1 MNTIRIDHLA
11 KELGVNWRDLVPI
24 AGKMGV
30 EIKHHANTLNE
41 NVADKIKETFQK
53 KKTTQEAFKPIIRKV
68 IRAEVKV
75 EQPAAGEPAVDESN
89 QIKAGPAAPASEVA
103 VAGKAPEAGSPET
116 VAEPKKV
123 RKVIVKKVIVRRVV
137 KAAPVAEAKPAA
149 VEAAPQAPPKAAV
162 PPEKKIIAPP
172 PRKQP
177 YVKPAHV
184 KPPRHRLH
192 PVEASREPIEVIELK
207 PIELPEPVTVGELAS
222 RLEVNAQ
229 EIIKFL
235 MKQGMMIAIN
245 QNLDFSKAALV
256 ARNFGYDAKPL
267 PLPVSVEIEKE
278 DGSLMLVRPPV
289 VTVLGHVDHG
299 KTKLLD
305 AIRKTN
311 VVDQEAG
318 GITQKIGAYVVE
330 RDGRKISFLDTPGHE
345 AFTAMRA
352 RGSKVTD
359 VAVLVVAADDGV
371 MPQTIEAIN
380 HARAA
385 KVPIIVAINKVDK
398 PQANPERVKQ
408 QLADL
413 ELLPED
419 WGGDTICIPVSA
431 KQNIG
436 IEELLEMILLVA
448 DMQDLRANP
457 NRKAQ
462 GTIIEAKLDKGLGP
476 VATVLVQS
484 GTLRNGDAVV
494 AGLTLGKVKALVD
507 DKGARVRQASPSI
520 PVEIIGLEAIPSAG
534 DILQVVED
542 EKLARQIAESR
553 VLRSKEEK
561 MKSVMPRATLDD
573 LMRQSKEEEARD
585 LNVIIKADG
594 QGSVEALRHALLRLS
609 GDKIRVGIIHSGVGT
624 ITESDIM
631 LASASKAII
640 IGFNVRPDP
649 MIKKLAEQESIDI
662 RLYRVIYHVI
672 EDIKAAIGGMFEPEF
687 KEVMTGRAEIRQIF
701 KLSKLGVISGA
712 YVMDGKMVRDAQVR
726 IIRDSVVVYEGVIDS
741 LKRFKDDVREVQA
754 GFECGIGIKKFGGL
768 QPGDI
773 VECFQLQ
780 EIPREAGAEA

>member
-1 MNTIRIDHLA
+1 MNTIRIDNLA
-11 KELGVNWRDLVPI
+11 KDLNVNWRDLVPI

-30 EIKHHANTLNE
+30 EIKHHANTLSE
-41 NVADKIKETFQK
+41 NVADKIKETIQK
-53 KKTTQEAFKPIIRKV
+53 KKVTQEAFKPIIRKV
-68 IRAEVKV
+68 TRVEVKIDSP
-75 EQPAAGEPAVDESN
+75 PAAEAVVEIGSPAKADSSHSAVES
-89 QIKAGPAAPASEVA
+89 A
-103 VAGKAPEAGSPET
+103 VEGKAAEISHGEKD
-116 VAEPKKV
+116 AEPKKV
-123 RKVIVKKVIVRRVV
+123 RKVIVRKIIVRRV
-137 KAAPVAEAKPAA
+137 AKPAA
-149 VEAAPQAPPKAAV
+149 PAEPKIVVPEEKPPAPKVSLPPAKTIVQAPPRKPVFRPTRSRGPRQRPHQEKA
-162 PPEKKIIAPP
+162 P
-172 PRKQP
+172 
-177 YVKPAHV
+177 
-184 KPPRHRLH
+184 
-192 PVEASREPIEVIELK
+192 REPIEVLELK
-207 PIELPEPVTVGELAS
+207 PIELPEPVTVAELAS
-222 RLEVNAQ
+222 RIEVNSH

-235 MKQGMMIAIN
+235 MKQGLMIAIN

-256 ARNFGYDAKPL
+256 AKAFGYDARPL
-267 PLPVSVEIEKE
+267 PLPVSVEIEAE
-278 DGSLMLVRPPV
+278 DQSLMFTRPPV

-318 GITQKIGAYVVE
+318 GITQRIGAYAVE
-330 RDGRKISFLDTPGHE
+330 RDGRKITFLDTPGHE

-352 RGSKVTD
+352 RGAKITD

-408 QLADL
+408 QLADID
-413 ELLPED
+413 LLSED
-419 WGGDTICIPVSA
+419 WGGDTICISVSA

-476 VATVLVQS
+476 VATVLIQN
-484 GTLRNGDAVV
+484 GTLKVGDSVV
-494 AGLTLGKVKALVD
+494 AGLTLGKVKALIN
-507 DKGARVRQASPSI
+507 DKGQRVRQATPSI

-542 EKLARQIAESR
+542 DKLARQVAESR
-553 VLRSKEEK
+553 GLRSKEEK
-561 MKSVMPRATLDD
+561 MKSALPRATLED
-573 LMRQSKEEEARD
+573 LMRQSKEDEVRD
-585 LNVIIKADG
+585 LNLILKADG
-594 QGSVEALRHALLRLS
+594 QGSIEALRHALIRLS
-609 GDKIRVGIIHSGVGT
+609 DDKIRVAVIHGGVGA

-631 LASASKAII
+631 LAAASKAII

-649 MIKKLAEQESIDI
+649 MIKKLADQEAIDI

-672 EDIKAAIGGMFEPEF
+672 EDVKAAMGGMFEPEF

-712 YVMDGKMVRDAQVR
+712 YVTEGKMVRDAQVR
-726 IIRDSVVVYEGVIDS
+726 IIRDSVVVYEGRVDS

-768 QPGDI
+768 QPGDV
-773 VECFQLQ
+773 VEGFQLQ
-780 EIPREAGAEA
+780 EVPRETGAEA